1 VILLAEHFLRR
12 FSTKYG
18 KSVRRIDGAAR
29 NQLLAYP
36 WPGNVREL
44 SHVIERAVLWS
55 RDSSLTPEHLSLTAP
70 RESSR
75 ATSTTEVHEG
85 GSTEKAGQTETAPAL
100 AWEGADL
107 TGVERSMIERAM
119 QEAGG
124 NQTRAAQRLGISRDT
139 LRYRLKKFGLQG
151 G

>member
-1 VILLAEHFLRR
+1 
-12 FSTKYG
+12 
-18 KSVRRIDGAAR
+18 
-29 NQLLAYP
+29 
-36 WPGNVREL
+36 
-44 SHVIERAVLWS
+44 
-55 RDSSLTPEHLSLTAP
+55 
-70 RESSR
+70 
-75 ATSTTEVHEG
+75 
-85 GSTEKAGQTETAPAL
+85 L

-107 TGVERSMIERAM
+107 TEVERSMIERAM

>member
-1 VILLAEHFLRR
+1 VGGLA
-12 FSTKYG
+12 
-18 KSVRRIDGAAR
+18 
-29 NQLLAYP
+29 
-36 WPGNVREL
+36 
-44 SHVIERAVLWS
+44 
-55 RDSSLTPEHLSLTAP
+55 
-70 RESSR
+70 
-75 ATSTTEVHEG
+75 
-85 GSTEKAGQTETAPAL
+85 EKAGETETAPAP